1 MKQSTVIWHP
11 MVVLTTTKTI
21 SRVFRL
27 TSGEGQIVVVNICV
41 ILISFLITE
50 NTDVTDDC
58 KNSRTPD

>member
-41 ILISFLITE
+41 ILISFSITE

-58 KNSRTPD
+58 KNTHY